1 MTDKRLALT
10 LGPLQFNWSAEA
22 FSDFYARIADEAPVD
37 KVVIGELVC
46 SKRSPFY
53 EDRLPAAIERL
64 QRAGKSV
71 ALGSLAL
78 VTLDRERRAARE
90 LLTESGMEVEI
101 NDLSL
106 MNYVDEQSAFSIGPL
121 VNTYNEGTLAFLAK
135 KGARSICLPPELPF
149 ASVEALAAAGN
160 QAGVGVEV
168 WAYGRTPLAMSGRCY
183 HARAHGLTKDSCKL
197 VCEKDLDGLT
207 VRTLEGKDFLAI
219 NGVQTLSHNY
229 CNLIGSLDRLAKAGV
244 TSLRLSPH
252 SGDFIA
258 IVQNFAGVLAG
269 DIEPEQALAAMRA
282 SAPEAEYSDGF
293 LFRDCG
299 AAPLAPA

>member
-1 MTDKRLALT
+1 LTDKRLALT
-10 LGPLQFNWSAEA
+10 LGPLQFNWSADA

-106 MNYVDEQSAFSIGPL
+106 MNYVDEHSAFSIGPL

-149 ASVEALAAAGN
+149 ASVEALAAAGT

-252 SGDFIA
+252 SGDFVA
-258 IVQNFAGVLAG
+258 IVQNFAAVLAG
-269 DIEPEQALAAMRA
+269 DIEPDQALAAMRA
-282 SAPEAEYSDGF
+282 SAPEAEFSDGF

>member
-1 MTDKRLALT
+1 LTDKRLALT
-10 LGPLQFNWSAEA
+10 LGPLQFNWSAEV

-46 SKRSPFY
+46 SKRAPFY

-90 LLTESGMEVEI
+90 LLTESGLEVEI

-106 MNYVDEQSAFSIGPL
+106 MNYIDERSAFSIGPL

-149 ASVEALAAAGN
+149 ASVEALAAAGAE
-160 QAGVGVEV
+160 AGVGVEV

-183 HARAHGLTKDSCKL
+183 HARAHGLTKDSCKF

-219 NGVQTLSHNY
+219 NGVQTLSYNY
-229 CNLIGSLDRLAKAGV
+229 CNLIGSLDRLAKAGL

-252 SGDFIA
+252 SGDFVA
-258 IVQNFAGVLAG
+258 IVQNFASVLAG
-269 DIEPEQALAAMRA
+269 DIEPEQALASMRR
-282 SAPEAEYSDGF
+282 SAPEAEFSDGF

-299 AAPLAPA
+299 AAPLPSA